1 MKFYLVRRVFTD
13 PVMNQVV
20 HQYVYK
26 ACSSFVRMYE
36 LASAKLFKNLKAAQ
50 RAASFARNRLAKENE
65 IGTVEV
71 VEFDLVEN
79 QVVQ

>member
-13 PVMNQVV
+13 PVTNQIV

-26 ACSSFVRMYE
+26 ACSSFVRMFE
-36 LASAKLFKNLKAAQ
+36 LASAKLYKRLNQAQ
-50 RAASFARNRLAKENE
+50 RAASFARNRLAKENQ
-65 IGTVEV
+65 IGIVEV

-79 QVVQ
+79 KVIV